1 MERNGILQA
10 IQENSASLSGNIFWP
25 ERAFLPL
32 IKTKCPIDKFEV
44 LENPFL
50 SSK

>member
-1 MERNGILQA
+1 MERNDILQA
-10 IQENSASLSGNIFWP
+10 IQENSPSLLGNIFWL

-32 IKTKCPIDKFEV
+32 IKTKCPIAKFEI